1 MNKLKNLNGCSLS
14 GCSAIFLFEIKNF
27 INENWNYWSWSY
39 G

>member
-1 MNKLKNLNGCSLS
+1 MAVPFQGVQPF
-14 GCSAIFLFEIKNF
+14 FLFEIKNF